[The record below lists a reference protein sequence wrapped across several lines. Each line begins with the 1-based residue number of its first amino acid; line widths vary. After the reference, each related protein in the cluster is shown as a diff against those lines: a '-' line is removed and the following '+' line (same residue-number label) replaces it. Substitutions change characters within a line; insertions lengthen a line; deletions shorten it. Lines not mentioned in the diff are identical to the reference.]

1 MDEITPN
8 NEADTGSSGAASGK
22 ADTGAGTGASASAM
36 TDNLIIT
43 RPRAPA
49 AFDLQSEFKPL
60 VDSSKHTQ
68 DGGCVA
74 GVQYLPECVGGGA
87 IYSQSIGRKCW

>member
-8 NEADTGSSGAASGK
+8 NEADAGSNGAASGK
-22 ADTGAGTGASASAM
+22 ADTAAGTGASTAAGTGASAM

-49 AFDLQSEFKPL
+49 AFDLQSEFKP
-60 VDSSKHTQ
+60 
-68 DGGCVA
+68 A
-74 GVQYLPECVGGGA
+74 GDQPSAIAELIAGPGA
-87 IYSQSIGRKCW
+87 KMPKKKRVYGFNG